1 MLFRSSATHEGETHE
16 GATHEGETRLV
27 NTDQFVQIAPGPDGI
42 ELVLIIKGV
51 ESCLKVT
58 ESLSD
63 LALLLGAVELG
74 ECTTCEGTG
83 RFSVARYKRRLDEKY
98 PRLISSPL
106 PDDGSPCGRC
116 SGTGKVVVPYRER
129 GE

>member
-1 MLFRSSATHEGETHE
+1 MAWIVVHLAETNDIPNE
-16 GATHEGETRLV
+16 PRLV
-27 NTDQFVQIAPGPDGI
+27 NTDDVSVVKYEHEGAWIVFRCDDQ
-42 ELVLIIKGV
+42 LH
-51 ESCLKVT
+51 VT
-58 ESLSD
+58 ESLAE
-63 LALLLGAVELG
+63 LTLLLGAVELV

-83 RFSVARYKRRLDEKY
+83 RFSVARYKRRLDAEKY

-116 SGTGKVVVPYRER
+116 SGTGKVIMPYRER